1 MKEKFINRKIIDLST
16 VMTLRNIY
24 FLLFNIVTLII
35 YYEPLKNLNSLKVY
49 GQTLSYLL
57 LIPLMSGYLIYSK
70 RDLIFSKKIYSFGAG
85 CALVIT
91 GIILYKLGNTYEMAF
106 NENDYLS
113 VIAFSAV
120 LFWLGGFIFFYGVQS
135 FNNSRFPFLFLF
147 LMVPIPLFII
157 DPFVLFLLKW
167 SAEFSFWIFN
177 IIGVPPLREGF
188 IFHFP
193 SLSVEVAEECSGIRS
208 SLALII
214 TSIIAGHFF
223 LKTARNKIIL
233 VLAII
238 PVTIFKNAVRIVTI
252 TTLAIYVDESF
263 LTNSLL
269 HRQGGIL
276 FFIMA
281 LAVLAPMLHLLR
293 KSERTG
299 QIHSGKLSKNDEGIE

>member
-1 MKEKFINRKIIDLST
+1 
-16 VMTLRNIY
+16 
-24 FLLFNIVTLII
+24 
-35 YYEPLKNLNSLKVY
+35 
-49 GQTLSYLL
+49 
-57 LIPLMSGYLIYSK
+57 MSGYLIYK
-70 RDLIFSKKIYSFGAG
+70 ERDVIFSTKKYSVTAG
-85 CALVIT
+85 GLLILA
-91 GIILYKLGNTYEMAF
+91 GIVFYKLGNVYETAL

-135 FNNSRFPFLFLF
+135 FNNSRFPFLFML
-147 LMVPIPLFII
+147 LMIPIPLFII
-157 DPFVLFLLKW
+157 DPFVVFLQKW

-177 IIGVPPLREGF
+177 IIGIPPLREGF

-193 SLSVEVAEECSGIRS
+193 PLSVEVSEECSGIRS
-208 SLALII
+208 SLALVI

-252 TTLAIYVDESF
+252 TTLSIYVDESF
-263 LTNSLL
+263 LTSSLL
-269 HRQGGIL
+269 HKQGGIL
-276 FFIMA
+276 FFILA
-281 LAVLAPMLHLLR
+281 LSVLAPVLHLLR

-299 QIHSGKLSKNDEGIE
+299 QMYSGKLSKNDEGIE